1 MENLD
6 KKNSKT
12 LTSNDIESLTQYFAG
27 KHEDYIEIV
36 NSQQNTKTINKY
48 PLLREI
54 NSALTCTQLTGNNEE
69 CKESLSKE

>member
-6 KKNSKT
+6 KKNAKT
-12 LTSNDIESLTQYFAG
+12 LQSNDIEGLTQYFAG

-48 PLLREI
+48 PLLKEI
-54 NSALTCTQLTGNNEE
+54 NSALTRTHLTGNSEE
-69 CKESLSKE
+69 CKESLLKE